1 MLDIIQVEMH
11 MQKLKNAKWKTLA
24 LFLFVGLGLIA
35 ANLEGYLEMILGS
48 AKFMI
53 FFAAVFIGCII
64 TALYQGGK
72 TKFFIWLL
80 VFGFFIG
87 LITQMVGTTNG
98 LWIYKDSFLFIGFSW
113 AFATIAMLGLS
124 LVVKKYFPEVNSK
137 LYNVFALIVLVLII
151 LVFLGDFRT
160 KVSINFWIY
169 YIALFVFAA
178 VTTYH
183 LKSSTLF
190 SIILA
195 AWVIGFIS
203 EYMGSSAGLWNFCA
217 VSEGSEM
224 VKTIACWTPPPY
236 LTFGCWPLEFITQI
250 GLCSFISQQNIPGKQ

>member
-1 MLDIIQVEMH
+1 MER
-11 MQKLKNAKWKTLA
+11 LKNAKWKIIA
-24 LFLFVGLGLIA
+24 LLLVAGLGLLA
-35 ANLEGYLEMILGS
+35 AYLEGYLEMILGS
-48 AKFMI
+48 AKFMV

-64 TALYQGGK
+64 TALYMDGK

-98 LWIYKDSFLFIGFSW
+98 LWTYEKSFIFGGFSW
-113 AFATIAMLGLS
+113 ALAAVTMLGLS
-124 LVVKKYFPEVNSK
+124 LLIEKYFPEVDRK

-151 LVFLGDFRT
+151 LIFLSDFRT

-169 YIALFVFAA
+169 YLALFVFAVVA
-178 VTTYH
+178 TYH

-190 SIILA
+190 SIVLA
-195 AWVIGFIS
+195 AWVIGFMS
-203 EYMGSSAGLWNFCA
+203 EYMGSSTGLWKFCA

-224 VKTIACWTPPPY
+224 AKTIACWTPPPY
-236 LTFGCWPLEFITQI
+236 LVLGCWPLEFITQV
-250 GLCSFISQQNIPGKQ
+250 GLCSFISRQNIPGKP